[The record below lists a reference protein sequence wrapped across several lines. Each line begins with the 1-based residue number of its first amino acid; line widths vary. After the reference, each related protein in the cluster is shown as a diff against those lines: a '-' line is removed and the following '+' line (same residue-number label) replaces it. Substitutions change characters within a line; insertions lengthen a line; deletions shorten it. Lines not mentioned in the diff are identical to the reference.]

1 MDDLMTH
8 RRHLDDI
15 TLTGL
20 VTTLTTGGSP
30 LEGETY
36 GMGIRGFGL
45 VGSSGLFP
53 EFL

>member
-1 MDDLMTH
+1 MDNLMTH

-15 TLTGL
+15 TSMGL
-20 VTTLTTGGSP
+20 VTTLMTGGLP

-36 GMGIRGFGL
+36 GMGIRGIGL
-45 VGSSGLFP
+45 VGSSGLFS